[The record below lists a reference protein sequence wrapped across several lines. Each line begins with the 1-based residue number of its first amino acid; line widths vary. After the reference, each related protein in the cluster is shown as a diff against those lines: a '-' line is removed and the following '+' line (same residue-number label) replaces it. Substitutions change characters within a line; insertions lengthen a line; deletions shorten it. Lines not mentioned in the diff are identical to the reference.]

1 MKTVDNSNN
10 VSIPNYI
17 YDKQLRVYREVLPPN
32 NKLFKSVGFNDQ
44 ELIKEIMTLMNKIPS
59 SAAVSPEI

>member
-17 YDKQLRVYREVLPPN
+17 YDKQLRVYREVMPPN
-32 NKLFKSVGFNDQ
+32 NKLFKAVGFNDQ
-44 ELIKEIMTLMNKIPS
+44 GLIAEIMDLMNKIPS
-59 SAAVSPEI
+59 QAA